1 MDIANK
7 VRPKDQSAHVNF
19 RLTVQSLRQLDQQVK
34 KLRTSRSEVI
44 RAIVESWIEQEEK
57 RK

>member
-1 MDIANK
+1 MDIASK
-7 VRPKDQSAHVNF
+7 VRQKDQSAHVNF